1 MRKSAF
7 IFLVLFCSACSVDLP
22 DANTIIEEIYRQ
34 QVEEFR
40 VRDERECR
48 AKALSDAEA
57 HVDSI
62 VYQLLN
68 ADLVDSLS
76 FPDKPIRPSAPDHI
90 IGTVKKFDVN
100 AVPSSEKNQ

>member
-1 MRKSAF
+1 MIRTAF
-7 IFLVLFCSACSVDLP
+7 ILFVLLCSGCTVDLP
-22 DANTIIEEIYRQ
+22 DANTIIDEIYQQ
-34 QVEEFR
+34 QVEEYR
-40 VRDERECR
+40 IRDARECR

-68 ADLVDSLS
+68 ANLVDSLS
-76 FPDKPIRPSAPDHI
+76 FPDKPVRPSAPDHI

-100 AVPSSEKNQ
+100 AAPSSEKNQ